1 MRSAM
6 NLFAYGTL
14 MNPEVWV
21 RVTGR
26 TFRCAAATLQSYAVR
41 RLHGHDFPGILPV
54 PGQSA
59 RGLVYFDL
67 DADTF
72 ARLDAYEDDFYQRTV
87 LTVELC
93 GSGTAEE
100 AGVYLIQPAFHTI
113 VAPEPW
119 VPDFPVPLWL
129 DASGGR

>member
-1 MRSAM
+1 M

-14 MNPEVWV
+14 MNPEVWA

-26 TFRCAAATLQSYAVR
+26 TFRCAPATLQGYAVR

-67 DADTF
+67 DDDTL

-93 GSGTAEE
+93 GSRTAEE
-100 AGVYLIQPAFHTI
+100 AGVYLIQPPFHAI

-119 VPDFPVPLWL
+119 IPDFPVPLWQE
-129 DASGGR
+129 SSV